1 MENNFILKY
10 FIQSII
16 VFIAILLLPSIALSA
31 SGINSSLSGPNNLN
45 QGLVGWWTFDGP
57 DMIQNVKDK
66 SGNGNNGAMIGFTST
81 STAVTAGKVGQ
92 GLKFDGGNDYVRINM
107 NSGLPVCTMGG
118 ICSVSMWVNGS
129 ANDGQY
135 IWSESNSVGSPLYG
149 LIKDNTVCTG
159 KHIGGLCVFIRSDT
173 SSIRLLQAS
182 TATVFDNKW
191 HHIVWIDNAGADGT
205 ALYVDGIED
214 TSNFTY
220 SSAGTMTISTN
231 CISALCRGSNS
242 NFTNVKTDDLRIYN
256 RALSQQEITEL
267 YNATKG
273 SKINTPSSFDSINN
287 NLAAYWTFDGANLT
301 QNVRDTSGNG
311 KHGYFQYFGA
321 TSTVVRQG
329 KVGQAL
335 TFDGNVTSIGL
346 ISNPITTVSNPSS
359 SCAWVYNKDL
369 TFSSGGWNQ
378 TFLNFYV
385 DASNGIRMGSMVND
399 GKFIVP
405 YRSGGV
411 SKGSQ
416 SSSAVFSNN
425 TWVHVCYVF
434 DGNNVDLYKDGLSI
448 ATSTNTDSPGGASVL
463 GAFDAEGNG
472 NWYGY
477 LDDIRV
483 YNRALSATEIK
494 KVYDSSKS
502 GKQNISF
509 PGPSNLNQGL
519 VGWWTFDGPD
529 MIQNV
534 KDKSGNGNN
543 GAMIGFTST
552 STAVKAGKVGQGLKF
567 DGRDDYI
574 TISNTSS
581 IQNIWDGGGT
591 ISYWVNPKSAGEGEA
606 GFWIGKNWVLFAF
619 SSHFVGETGFEFNV
633 TFSGN
638 TGKWKYNGTTPPISF
653 NKWHHIVLSYNSDDT
668 TNVPSLY
675 IDGIFYQLPTAIT
688 PIGTRSDDSASAAII
703 GGNTAG
709 SRTSNGLMDDIR
721 IYNRALSAT
730 EVRQLYNMGR

>member
-1 MENNFILKY
+1 MGNNFILKY
-10 FIQSII
+10 LIQSSI

-31 SGINSSLSGPNNLN
+31 SGINSSLPGPNNLN

-57 DMIQNVKDK
+57 DMISNVKDK
-66 SGNGNNGAMIGFTST
+66 SGNGNHGSMIGFTST
-81 STAVTAGKVGQ
+81 SSAVVTGKVGQ
-92 GLKFDGGNDYVRINM
+92 ALKFDGSNDYVDAPDSSALDSLEGASGATIAFWVKNNNKTGHFIYR
-107 NSGLPVCTMGG
+107 NSGSTGRLFSVYGSSFFDIATIWRYGG
-118 ICSVSMWVNGS
+118 SGTGGSQLDINCNSATCPIPLGQWTHVVVMYNDPASYVYINGVQK
-129 ANDGQY
+129 ATTNGT
-135 IWSESNSVGSPLYG
+135 GGAL
-149 LIKDNTVCTG
+149 NT
-159 KHIGGLCVFIRSDT
+159 
-173 SSIRLLQAS
+173 
-182 TATVFDNKW
+182 N
-191 HHIVWIDNAGADGT
+191 
-205 ALYVDGIED
+205 
-214 TSNFTY
+214 
-220 SSAGTMTISTN
+220 ISTPLKIGTN
-231 CISALCRGSNS
+231 NDASAFANA
-242 NFTNVKTDDLRIYN
+242 TIDDIRIYN
-256 RALSQQEITEL
+256 RALGAQEIAQL

-287 NLAAYWTFDGANLT
+287 NLVAYWTFDGANLT
-301 QNVRDTSGNG
+301 PNVRDTSGNG

-359 SCAWVYNKDL
+359 SCAWAYNKDL
-369 TFSSGGWNQ
+369 TVSPAGWNQ
-378 TFLNFYV
+378 TFLNFYI
-385 DASNGIRMGSMVND
+385 DASNGIRMGSIVND
-399 GKFIVP
+399 GKLFVS
-405 YRSGGV
+405 YRSGATA
-411 SKGSQ
+411 KGSQ

-463 GAFDAEGNG
+463 GARDDQGNG